1 MEPASIVTTF
11 ESIEEQRLVA
21 EMLQTNIGIDMTQ
34 EEINNAVTDV
44 VKKIRLSSIEDKLAK
59 TNDIK
64 EMQNLIRAKADLT
77 KLHISL

>member
-1 MEPASIVTTF
+1 
-11 ESIEEQRLVA
+11 
-21 EMLQTNIGIDMTQ
+21 MTQ

>member
-1 MEPASIVTTF
+1 MTTF
-11 ESIEEQRLVA
+11 ESLEEQRLVA

-44 VKKIRLSSIEDKLAK
+44 VKKISLSSIEDKLAK
-59 TNDIK
+59 TNDIS
-64 EMQNLIRAKADLT
+64 EMQSLIRAKANLT